1 MNREEMTRNALHLER
16 KVTAA
21 EVYAVRCVT
30 QKMKKENV
38 KEGSLYWKAVT
49 ERTTEILMNHRE
61 EVRRMYLDSKH
72 ILKEYIIKQSGADD
86 YAAFT
91 KMLRMGLTGD
101 IEQDMKILQEVNR
114 R

>member
-30 QKMKKENV
+30 EQMKKAKV

-61 EVRRMYLDSKH
+61 EVRRMYMDSKH
-72 ILKEYIIKQSGADD
+72 ILKEYIIKQSGAAD

-91 KMLRMGLTGD
+91 KMLRLGLTGD
-101 IEQDMKILQEVNR
+101 VMQDMKILQEVNR